1 MNLADRDGF
10 IWQDGQ
16 LVDWRDAK
24 IHVLTHTLHY
34 SMGVFEGVR
43 AYETPQGTAIF
54 RLQDHTKR
62 LLNSAK
68 IYQMKVP
75 FDQATL
81 EQAQIDVVR
90 ENKLASCYLRPL
102 IWIGSEKLGI
112 AATNNTIHAAVAAW
126 GWGAYLGEEAMAKG
140 IRVKTSSF
148 THHHP
153 NVTMCKAKASILLMK
168 HSSPV
173 LQLKLHQSVNMMTV
187 RLVVVHVGQSLNRSR
202 VHSLMQ
208 CRVKIR
214 NMHTG

>member
-16 LVDWRDAK
+16 LIDWRDAK

-54 RLQDHTKR
+54 RLKEHTKR

-102 IWIGSEKLGI
+102 IWIGSEKAGI
-112 AATNNTIHAAVAAW
+112 AATDNTIHAAVAAW
-126 GWGAYLGEEAMAKG
+126 
-140 IRVKTSSF
+140 
-148 THHHP
+148 
-153 NVTMCKAKASILLMK
+153 
-168 HSSPV
+168 
-173 LQLKLHQSVNMMTV
+173 
-187 RLVVVHVGQSLNRSR
+187 SR
-202 VHSLMQ
+202 VLTLAKKQ
-208 CRVKIR
+208 WRKGFV
-214 NMHTG
+214 

>member
-10 IWQDGQ
+10 IWQDGK
-16 LVDWRDAK
+16 LIDWRDAK

-43 AYETPQGTAIF
+43 AYETPKGTAIF

-75 FDQATL
+75 YDQATL

-112 AATNNTIHAAVAAW
+112 AATNNTI
-126 GWGAYLGEEAMAKG
+126 M
-140 IRVKTSSF
+140 
-148 THHHP
+148 P
-153 NVTMCKAKASILLMK
+153 LLLHGRGVHTLVMK
-168 HSSPV
+168 RWLKV
-173 LQLKLHQSVNMMTV
+173 FALKLHHLLTIIQT
-187 RLVVVHVGQSLNRSR
+187 
-202 VHSLMQ
+202 
-208 CRVKIR
+208 
-214 NMHTG
+214 